1 MLVGADG
8 SMRDAKMSIQRG
20 RSARRQL
27 HRNRRQEKFEH
38 DMANEALVELKRL
51 LAVRVMVRAQKLR
64 NRTDHPAPRRSTAP
78 TAVQQ
83 RVEAAER
90 ALRKAVAMIADQHPT
105 EKQVKELTR
114 LRKEAS
120 AAHKAQAKAEAEVA
134 LAEVEKRSAS
144 AKPDAWRETK
154 WQQLTAVPVA
164 RWHRTAD
171 AAGDAAADAAADA
184 AEADAAARAPAR
196 YPPVTS
202 TPSYSFARGAYP
214 GASGLKWRDVGGSRP
229 QTGAE
234 LKSPKQAAAC
244 AHPYP
249 LPLPFTATLYP

>member
-184 AEADAAARAPAR
+184 AEAEAAARAPAR

-234 LKSPKQAAAC
+234 LKSPKQAVAF
-244 AHPYP
+244 AHPY
-249 LPLPFTATLYP
+249 LLSLPFTPTLYP